1 MKRAHAKPD
10 SSASVEMNAKKP
22 KNEVKEMGL
31 IIHTGVPPDEF
42 NSWVVGFRRGAVFD
56 TLGIMSSK
64 KVHYE
69 GKE

>member
-1 MKRAHAKPD
+1 MKRAHATPD
-10 SSASVEMNAKKP
+10 SSASAEKKP

>member
-1 MKRAHAKPD
+1 MKRAHAKAD

-22 KNEVKEMGL
+22 KTEVKEMGL